1 MAMQLSIKHLLF
13 PLSQLDQ
20 TEAICFYPGRFN
32 DTPSVFRVIVTFLAL
47 SNNTVL
53 TDFDG
58 FAESREYHLIHYTED
73 IMLTGLDKQV
83 VGIFNGTGQI
93 RTCHVSG

>member
-20 TEAICFYPGRFN
+20 MEAICFYLGRFN
-32 DTPSVFRVIVTFLAL
+32 DTPSVFRVTVTFLAL

-58 FAESREYHLIHYTED
+58 FAESRECHLIHYTED